1 MTDQYDNQNVDLSEW
16 DEEYEAAPIEE
27 NKFDDVPDGK
37 YQVSIEKV
45 EITRSQASGNPML
58 KWQLRVLGPNHVGRM
73 IFRNSV
79 MASAENIKFLKNDLH
94 TCGLVLEK
102 FSDLGSRLGDLL
114 DIKHEVT
121 KKTRGEFS
129 NVYINRRIVTE
140 DPDDSYKSG
149 SKNAL
154 SAF

>member
-1 MTDQYDNQNVDLSEW
+1 MTDFNENGIDLSQW
-16 DEEYEAAPIEE
+16 DEDYESAPIEE

-37 YQVSIEKV
+37 FQVSIEKV
-45 EITRSQASGNPML
+45 ELARAQSSGNPML
-58 KWQLRVLGPNHVGRM
+58 KWQLRVLGPNNAGRM

-114 DIKHEVT
+114 DIKLEVT

-149 SKNAL
+149 SKTAL
-154 SAF
+154 SSF